1 MEDNLK
7 LKWFLIMQSFFPLA
21 LLLFVKYMDCDLVK
35 KTAFW
40 IAGLWKKADDAHLPE
55 VLDKPF
61 IVVLLVMC
69 SVWILV
75 SILAGFQ
82 LRGVWK
88 ANFIDHGEKIRVQ
101 KYITD
106 GSVLF
111 YMTILF
117 PLIMD
122 DLGEKRNFVLFMIIM
137 VLLIRLMWRT
147 NLYYQNPV
155 LTILG
160 YRVFEFEFKLTKDDS
175 LKNKMFIGI
184 TRGMIHEE
192 KIIKRQFISDNVFLI
207 YNKNPGGGKDA

>member
-21 LLLFVKYMDCDLVK
+21 LLLFVKYIDCGLVK

-40 IAGLWKKADDAHLPE
+40 VAGLWEKANDVHFSEILE
-55 VLDKPF
+55 KPF
-61 IVVLLVMC
+61 VVVLLVLC
-69 SVWILV
+69 AVWILV
-75 SILAGFQ
+75 SILAGTQ

-88 ANFIDHGEKIRVQ
+88 ADFIDHSEKIHVQ

-122 DLGEKRNFVLFMIIM
+122 DLGDKRNFVLFVIIM
-137 VLLIRLMWRT
+137 ALLIRLMWRT

-160 YRVFEFEFKLTKDDS
+160 YRILEFEFKDTNDDS

-184 TRGMIHEE
+184 TRGMVNEE

-207 YNKNPGGGKDA
+207 YNKNPGGGEDA